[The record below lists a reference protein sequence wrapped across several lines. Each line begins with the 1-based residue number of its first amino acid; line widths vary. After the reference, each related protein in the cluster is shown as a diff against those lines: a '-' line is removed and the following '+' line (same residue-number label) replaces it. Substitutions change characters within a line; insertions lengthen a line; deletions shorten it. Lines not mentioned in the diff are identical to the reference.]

1 MNADELEKITIK
13 LLTVVDK
20 AVRFLVENKD
30 PPLINACVFY
40 GFVMGLGGIVYML
53 SNPYSSFV
61 CAFFYGTLG
70 YINGYILSLLLPL
83 QVGQFL
89 ANILAPATIFI
100 FLKHTYESL
109 FKTAA
114 QVKQAEE
121 ASLIGQFF
129 DGFTT
134 GFIGKGFK
142 TSIMGNNI
150 TIEIENINDNQGFD
164 EH

>member
-1 MNADELEKITIK
+1 MLDELQIIAIK
-13 LLTVVDK
+13 LLSVVDK
-20 AVRFLVENKD
+20 AVRFLFENKD
-30 PPLINACVFY
+30 PPLLQACVVY

-89 ANILAPATIFI
+89 ANMLFPATIFI
-100 FLKHTYESL
+100 FFKHTYESL

-114 QVKQAEE
+114 QVKEAEE
-121 ASLIGQFF
+121 ASLIDQFLN
-129 DGFTT
+129 GFTT
-134 GFIGKGFK
+134 GFLGKGFK
-142 TSIMGNNI
+142 ASIMGNNI